1 MDQPFTVL
9 PTQGGYLNR
18 TIDFFDRLMQ
28 RYTPDPFVFAV
39 LLSFLVMG
47 MGVGMTAAGPV
58 QMLGYWGEGFWNLTT
73 FTLQMVMV
81 LLGGYLIAASA
92 PVQAMLRRCA
102 SLVSNNGQAVVMVTL
117 VSALTSWINWGF
129 GLIAGAFLALE
140 LARNLPQANFRLL
153 VASAYSGFIVWHG
166 GLSGSIPLLLNTEGN
181 FSQQWTGSTIPV
193 TETLFSVLNITLL
206 MSMVIVLPLLNW
218 LLSRH
223 QTNQVSLPA
232 VAPEP
237 ADRAAATPVEKL
249 ERSSLLG
256 VITAL
261 AGLSYVLLEL
271 VNQSFSLDINRVNFI
286 FLFLAL
292 LLHKNFRNFLDA
304 TMEGASK
311 VGPLLIQYPF
321 YAGIMYM
328 MTESGLANQI
338 SEGFVSIASERTFS
352 LYAFFS
358 AGLIN
363 FFVPSGGGQWAV
375 QAPIVI
381 QAADSMGLDLAKPV
395 MAVAWGDAWT
405 NLAQPFWALPIL
417 AIAGLKA
424 RDIMGYCLISL
435 IVSGAIISAWLLLL

>member
-1 MDQPFTVL
+1 
-9 PTQGGYLNR
+9 LNR
-18 TIDFFDRLMQ
+18 IIDLFDRFMQ

-39 LLSFLVMG
+39 LLSFLVMVL
-47 MGVGMTAAGPV
+47 GVGATDAGPLL
-58 QMLGYWGEGFWNLTT
+58 MLEYWGEGFWNLTT

-92 PVQAMLRRCA
+92 PIQSLLRRCA
-102 SLVSNNGQAVVMVTL
+102 ASVRSNGQAVIMVTL

-140 LARNLPQANFRLL
+140 LARIVPQANFRLY

-166 GLSGSIPLLLNTEGN
+166 GLSGSIPLLINTEGN
-181 FSQQWTGSTIPV
+181 FSQQWIGSTIPV
-193 TETLFSVLNITLL
+193 SQTMFSPLNIILL
-206 MSMVIVLPLLNW
+206 LSMVITLPLLNW
-218 LLSRH
+218 ILSRH
-223 QTNQVSLPA
+223 QTAPVTLPA
-232 VAPEP
+232 VDKPPEP
-237 ADRAAATPVEKL
+237 APTQTPVERL

-256 VITAL
+256 ILTAL
-261 AGLSYVLLEL
+261 VGLSYILLEL

-292 LLHKNFRNFLDA
+292 LLHGNFRNFLNA

-338 SEGFVSIASERTFS
+338 SQGFVSIASETTFS

-358 AGLIN
+358 AGLVN

-375 QAPIVI
+375 QAPIII
-381 QAADSMGLDLAKPV
+381 QAADSMGLDLAKPI

-424 RDIMGYCLISL
+424 RDIMGYCLIGL
-435 IVSGAIISAWLLLL
+435 VVSGVIIATWLLIL